1 MLIWYKYCTK
11 FVLVQIENI
20 LRKVSMQLDINLSLV
35 KYVFPKT
42 IVIIGRNAQIM
53 ISAKYIYTT
62 I

>member
-1 MLIWYKYCTK
+1 
-11 FVLVQIENI
+11 
-20 LRKVSMQLDINLSLV
+20 MQLDINLSLV